1 MSNNNVYYISRI
13 REIDIDE
20 KLNRDLKIINLGSD
34 IKNYYIERLKEN
46 DNRIFAKYDLSDYLN
61 PKAIAENEVWEA
73 LSFFN
78 HFNSYFKS
86 KTKIRFKKDIVS
98 CFALVLRDMYEN
110 SFFSY
115 FCVDKKEYELRNDEY
130 LNEVFN
136 YFKNEIDMKIK
147 NKGDLI

>member
-1 MSNNNVYYISRI
+1 MSNNNIYYLNNIK
-13 REIDIDE
+13 EIDVDE

-46 DNRIFAKYDLSDYLN
+46 DNRIFAKYDLSNYLN
-61 PKAIAENEVWEA
+61 PKTIAENEVWEA

-78 HFNSYFKS
+78 HFNGYFKS

-110 SFFSY
+110 SYFSY
-115 FCVDKKEYELRNDEY
+115 FCVDKKEYELRSDEY

-147 NKGDLI
+147 K